1 MIYESAQ
8 QWNKAKNKN
17 VLIFGMSGLGKTHLS
32 KLLRKSGGWF
42 HYSVDYRIGTHYMG
56 EHIVDNVKLKAMEN
70 AFLANL
76 LKTDSIYI
84 RSNITFENLAPLSTY
99 LGQPGAEIS
108 GGLNYQEY
116 VKRQNQ
122 HLEAEKAAML
132 DTVHFIDK
140 ARNLYNYPN
149 FICDSSGSLCEIVDP
164 NDPNDFI
171 LNELSKNL
179 LLLWI
184 EGDENHNNVLKNRF
198 KKDPKPMYYNPTLL
212 SESWSKFKKL
222 NGSQDNEVDPNAF
235 AIYTY
240 EKAISARQPK
250 YRAMCNK
257 WGVSITANEV
267 SNITSSED
275 FDTLIAKALNR

>member
-1 MIYESAQ
+1 MFKSTQ
-8 QWNKAKNKN
+8 QWVKEKNKR
-17 VLIFGMSGLGKTHLS
+17 VLLFGMSGLGKTHIA

-56 EHIVDNVKLKAMEN
+56 EHIVDNVKFKAMEN

-99 LGQPGAEIS
+99 LGQPGAAES
-108 GGLNYQEY
+108 GGLSYLEY
-116 VKRQNQ
+116 IKRQNQ

-132 DTVHFIDK
+132 DTVQFIDK
-140 ARNLYNYPN
+140 ALNLYNYPN

-164 NDPNDFI
+164 NDPNDCI
-171 LNELSKNL
+171 LKELSKNL
-179 LLLWI
+179 LLVWI
-184 EGDENHNNVLKNRF
+184 EGDENHNKDLKDRF

-212 SESWSKFKKL
+212 SESWNTFKKL
-222 NGSQDNEVDPNAF
+222 TASQDDEVDPNAF
-235 AIYTY
+235 AIYAY

-250 YRAMCNK
+250 YRAICDK
-257 WGVSITANEV
+257 WGVSINADEV
-267 SNITSSED
+267 SSITSSED
-275 FDTLIAKALNR
+275 FDTLIANALSR

>member
-1 MIYESAQ
+1 MFKSAQ
-8 QWNKAKNKN
+8 QWVKEKNKR
-17 VLIFGMSGLGKTHLS
+17 VLLFGMSGLGKTHIA

-56 EHIVDNVKLKAMEN
+56 EHIVHNVKLKAMEN

-99 LGQPGAEIS
+99 LGQPGAAIS
-108 GGLNYQEY
+108 GGLSYPEY
-116 VKRQNQ
+116 MKRQNQ

-132 DTVHFIDK
+132 DTVQFIDK
-140 ARNLYNYPN
+140 ALNLYNYPN

-171 LNELSKNL
+171 LKELSKNL
-179 LLLWI
+179 LLVWI
-184 EGDENHNNVLKNRF
+184 EGDENHNKDLKNRF

-212 SESWSKFKKL
+212 SESWNTFKKL
-222 NGSQDNEVDPNAF
+222 TTSQDDEVDPNAF
-235 AIYTY
+235 AIYAY

-250 YRAMCNK
+250 YRAICDN
-257 WGVSITANEV
+257 WGVSINADEV
-267 SNITSSED
+267 SSITSSED
-275 FDTLIAKALNR
+275 FDTLIANALSR

>member
-1 MIYESAQ
+1 MFKSTQ
-8 QWNKAKNKN
+8 QWVKEKNKR
-17 VLIFGMSGLGKTHLS
+17 VLLFGMSGLGKTHIA

-164 NDPNDFI
+164 NDPN
-171 LNELSKNL
+171 E
-179 LLLWI
+179 
-184 EGDENHNNVLKNRF
+184 EEN
-198 KKDPKPMYYNPTLL
+198 T
-212 SESWSKFKKL
+212 
-222 NGSQDNEVDPNAF
+222 
-235 AIYTY
+235 I
-240 EKAISARQPK
+240 
-250 YRAMCNK
+250 
-257 WGVSITANEV
+257 
-267 SNITSSED
+267 
-275 FDTLIAKALNR
+275 

>member
-1 MIYESAQ
+1 MFKSAQ
-8 QWNKAKNKN
+8 QWVKEKNKR
-17 VLIFGMSGLGKTHLS
+17 VLLFGMSGLGKTHIA

-56 EHIVDNVKLKAMEN
+56 EHIVDNVKFKAMEN

-99 LGQPGAEIS
+99 LGQPGAAES
-108 GGLNYQEY
+108 GGLSYLEY
-116 VKRQNQ
+116 IKRQNQ

-132 DTVHFIDK
+132 DTVQFIDK
-140 ARNLYNYPN
+140 ALNLYNYPN

-164 NDPNDFI
+164 NDPNDCI
-171 LNELSKNL
+171 LKELSKNL
-179 LLLWI
+179 LLVWI
-184 EGDENHNNVLKNRF
+184 EGDKNHNKDLKNRF

-212 SESWSKFKKL
+212 SESWNTFKEL
-222 NGSQDNEVDPNAF
+222 TASQDDEVDPNAF
-235 AIYTY
+235 AIYAY

-250 YRAMCNK
+250 YRAICDK
-257 WGVSITANEV
+257 WGVSINADEV
-267 SNITSSED
+267 SSITSSED
-275 FDTLIAKALNR
+275 FDTLIANALSR

>member
-1 MIYESAQ
+1 MFKSAQ
-8 QWNKAKNKN
+8 QWVKEKNKR
-17 VLIFGMSGLGKTHLS
+17 VLLFGMSGLGKTHIA

-56 EHIVDNVKLKAMEN
+56 EHIVDNVKFKAMEN

-99 LGQPGAEIS
+99 LGQPGAAES
-108 GGLNYQEY
+108 GGLSYLEY
-116 VKRQNQ
+116 IKRQNQ

-132 DTVHFIDK
+132 DTVQFIDK
-140 ARNLYNYPN
+140 ALNLYNYPN

-164 NDPNDFI
+164 NDPNDCI
-171 LNELSKNL
+171 LKELSKNL
-179 LLLWI
+179 LLVWI
-184 EGDENHNNVLKNRF
+184 EGDKNHNKDLKNRF

-212 SESWSKFKKL
+212 SESWNTFKEL
-222 NGSQDNEVDPNAF
+222 TASQDDEVDPNAF
-235 AIYTY
+235 AIYAY

-250 YRAMCNK
+250 YRAICNK
-257 WGVSITANEV
+257 WGVSISADEV
-267 SNITSSED
+267 STITSSED
-275 FDTLIAKALNR
+275 FDTLIAKALDR

>member
-32 KLLRKSGGWF
+32 NLLRKSGGWF

-140 ARNLYNYPN
+140 ARNLYNYPKIY
-149 FICDSSGSLCEIVDP
+149 FYYGSRVMKI
-164 NDPNDFI
+164 I
-171 LNELSKNL
+171 
-179 LLLWI
+179 
-184 EGDENHNNVLKNRF
+184 
-198 KKDPKPMYYNPTLL
+198 
-212 SESWSKFKKL
+212 
-222 NGSQDNEVDPNAF
+222 
-235 AIYTY
+235 
-240 EKAISARQPK
+240 
-250 YRAMCNK
+250 
-257 WGVSITANEV
+257 IT
-267 SNITSSED
+267 
-275 FDTLIAKALNR
+275 F

>member
-1 MIYESAQ
+1 MFKSAQ
-8 QWNKAKNKN
+8 QWVKDKNKR
-17 VLIFGMSGLGKTHLS
+17 VLLFGMSGLGKTHIA

-56 EHIVDNVKLKAMEN
+56 EHIVDNVKFKAMEN

-99 LGQPGAEIS
+99 LGQPGAAES
-108 GGLNYQEY
+108 GGLSYLEY
-116 VKRQNQ
+116 IKRQNQ

-132 DTVHFIDK
+132 DTVQFIDK
-140 ARNLYNYPN
+140 ALNLYNYPN

-164 NDPNDFI
+164 NDPNDCI
-171 LNELSKNL
+171 LKELSKNL
-179 LLLWI
+179 LLVWI
-184 EGDENHNNVLKNRF
+184 KGDENHNKDLKDRF

-212 SESWSKFKKL
+212 SESWNTFKKL
-222 NGSQDNEVDPNAF
+222 TESQDDEVDPNEF
-235 AIYTY
+235 AIYAY

-250 YRAMCNK
+250 YRAICDK
-257 WGVSITANEV
+257 WGVSVNADEV
-267 SNITSSED
+267 SSITSSED
-275 FDTLIAKALNR
+275 FDTLIANALSR

>member
-8 QWNKAKNKN
+8 QWNEATNKN
-17 VLIFGMSGLGKTHLS
+17 VLIFGMSGLGKTHLANI
-32 KLLRKSGGWF
+32 LRKSGGWF

-99 LGQPGAEIS
+99 LGQPGAEVS

-132 DTVHFIDK
+132 DTAHFIDK
-140 ARNLYNYPN
+140 AQNLYNYPN
-149 FICDSSGSLCEIVDP
+149 FVCDSSGSLCEIVDP

-171 LNELSKNL
+171 LKELSKNL

-184 EGDENHNNVLKNRF
+184 EGDENHNNVLKDRF
-198 KKDPKPMYYNPTLL
+198 KKDPKPMYYNPILL
-212 SESWSKFKKL
+212 NESWTTFKKL
-222 NGSQDNEVDPNAF
+222 NGSQDDEVDSNAF

-257 WGVSITANEV
+257 WGISITAKEV
-267 SNITSSED
+267 STITSSEE

>member
-1 MIYESAQ
+1 MFKSAQ
-8 QWNKAKNKN
+8 QWVKEKNKR
-17 VLIFGMSGLGKTHLS
+17 VLLFGMSGLGKTHIA
-32 KLLRKSGGWF
+32 KLLRKSGSWF

-56 EHIVDNVKLKAMEN
+56 EHIVDNVKFKAMEN

-99 LGQPGAEIS
+99 LGQPGAAES
-108 GGLNYQEY
+108 GGLSYLEY
-116 VKRQNQ
+116 IKRQNQ

-132 DTVHFIDK
+132 DTVQFIDK
-140 ARNLYNYPN
+140 ALNLYNYPN

-164 NDPNDFI
+164 NDPNDCI
-171 LNELSKNL
+171 LKELSKNL
-179 LLLWI
+179 LLVWI
-184 EGDENHNNVLKNRF
+184 EGDKNHNKDLKNRF

-212 SESWSKFKKL
+212 SESWNTFKEL
-222 NGSQDNEVDPNAF
+222 TASQDDEVDPNAF
-235 AIYTY
+235 AIYAY

-250 YRAMCNK
+250 YRAICNK
-257 WGVSITANEV
+257 WGVSISADEV
-267 SNITSSED
+267 STITSSED